1 MRRTA
6 VLSAIAASMFL
17 IASFAAF
24 ANCSE
29 NGTVTA
35 ENETILGS
43 GGTGIPDTTWYNV
56 TATSF
61 SINNADQLAG
71 LARIVNGLEAPGIL
85 KDSFVGKT
93 VTLADNIDLSSYGGS
108 FNGGKGW
115 SHIGAS
121 YGDAFKGTFDGNGK
135 KVTNLYANATDMADG
150 YYVGLFGA
158 LLEGTIKNLAVVGA
172 DVTGREYVG
181 CIVGYISNGGSVTNC
196 YSSGTVAGRNYI
208 GGIAGGNG
216 INSTLT
222 NCYSACDVDGYY
234 AVGGITG
241 KDSDTGRTSN
251 CYSTGSVSGD
261 DSVGGIAGIVTGGYV
276 TECAALNPVVKG
288 TNNVGRVSGM
298 VNGNGISTNNIA
310 FVGMS
315 KTPAKSGGD
324 NGIDATPSWILHDG
338 TLGGRFTDAH
348 GWITHHGTL
357 PRLFG
362 GTEEV
367 PEFILTWVPAQL
379 NLLFVIMLLAVCA
392 VLAVGSAAFWLTRK
406 K

>member
-17 IASFAAF
+17 LVSVAVVTHSD
-24 ANCSE
+24 
-29 NGTVTA
+29 NGMSTT
-35 ENETILGS
+35 EGTYLGA
-43 GGTGIPDTTWYNV
+43 GGTGVPDTAWYNI

-71 LARIVNGLEAPGIL
+71 LARIVNGAAPGIA
-85 KDSFVGKT
+85 KDSFAGKT
-93 VTLADNIDLSSYGGS
+93 VTLTDDIDLSSYGAS
-108 FNGGKGW
+108 FNSGKGW
-115 SHIGAS
+115 PHIGDS
-121 YGDAFKGTFDGNGK
+121 FGNAFKGTFNGNGK
-135 KVTNLYANATDMADG
+135 KVTNLYVNAADMADG

-181 CIVGYISNGGSVTNC
+181 CVVGYISNGGTVTNC
-196 YSSGTVAGRNYI
+196 YSTGTVAGRNYV

-216 INSTLT
+216 VNSTLT

-251 CYSTGSVSGD
+251 CYSTGSVTGD
-261 DSVGGIAGIVTGGYV
+261 DSVGGIAGIVAGGHV

-288 TNNVGRVSGM
+288 TGNVGRVAGT
-298 VNGNGISTNNIA
+298 VNGNGVSEGNIA

-324 NGIDATPSWILHDG
+324 DGTDATPSWILHDG
-338 TLGGRFTDAH
+338 TLGGTFTKAA
-348 GWITHHGTL
+348 GWTTHHGEL
-357 PRLFG
+357 PGLFG
-362 GTEEV
+362 DTEEV
-367 PEFILTWVPAQL
+367 PTFIVKWVPAQS
-379 NLLFVIMLLAVCA
+379 NIIFMMMLLAVAA
-392 VLAVGSAAFWLTRK
+392 VLAAGFLGYWFTRK